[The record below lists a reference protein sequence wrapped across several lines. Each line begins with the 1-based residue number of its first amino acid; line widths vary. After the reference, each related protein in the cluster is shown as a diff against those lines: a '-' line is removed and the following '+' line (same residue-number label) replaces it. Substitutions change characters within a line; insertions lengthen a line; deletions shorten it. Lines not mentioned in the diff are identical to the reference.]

1 MNCNRL
7 VVDIT
12 SHDEVVKE
20 RRLTMEELL
29 IEAGFTWVLSA
40 IKKPEIREKYKAV
53 ILKVFKV
60 IWTVYGGDPEFQA
73 VVGK

>member
-1 MNCNRL
+1 
-7 VVDIT
+7 
-12 SHDEVVKE
+12 
-20 RRLTMEELL
+20 MEDLL

-60 IWTVYGGDPEFQA
+60 IWTVYSSDPEFQA